1 MATPGQSFYELYRRS
16 SIGMA
21 LTDTLDDLIS
31 ERRIE
36 PQLAMKILANFDR
49 SITEVLAEKVKAR
62 LTFKG
67 HLDTYRFCDEVWTFL
82 IKDVTFK
89 MENSSQT
96 VQADKVKIRI
106 ESPNSG
112 ATESLSRGEESKQ
125 AIQTKSDVN
134 YRIPNFPSHC
144 PQSPKNGA
152 PARYCNQYYEG
163 QNAGSTIT
171 GTIVMA
177 DQLDEQQPLLNRAK
191 NPPTLSDS
199 STSHPAPETV
209 AATEEMEV
217 LKTSR
222 HAQWI
227 TLAIASGACA
237 AFNGVFAKLT
247 TTQLTTSFAT
257 TIAGLFGLDKMEK
270 GVEYIIRAIF
280 FGLNLLFN
288 GVMWALF
295 TKALARGTSTTQ
307 VSIIN
312 TSSNFMITAIL
323 GFIIFSESLPPLW
336 WLGAAMLVAGNV
348 IIGRRE
354 EPVDGSKDVSG
365 QGAAEGGE
373 GTFREE
379 EVVLLADEVELT
391 EGLEST
397 KRKEDEDILD
407 LGTD

>member
-96 VQADKVKIRI
+96 VQADKVKI
-106 ESPNSG
+106 
-112 ATESLSRGEESKQ
+112 
-125 AIQTKSDVN
+125 
-134 YRIPNFPSHC
+134 
-144 PQSPKNGA
+144 
-152 PARYCNQYYEG
+152 
-163 QNAGSTIT
+163 
-171 GTIVMA
+171 
-177 DQLDEQQPLLNRAK
+177 QPPLYK
-191 NPPTLSDS
+191 GKKHSSVSDS
-199 STSHPAPETV
+199 SVSHPTPETIT
-209 AATEEMEV
+209 AEEDMEA

-247 TTQLTTSFAT
+247 TTKLTTDFAT
-257 TIAGLFGLDKMEK
+257 SIAGLFGLDKGEK
-270 GVEYIIRAIF
+270 VVEYIIRAMF

-354 EPVDGSKDVSG
+354 EHVDGKDGDAHV
-365 QGAAEGGE
+365 AAEGGE

-379 EVVLLADEVELT
+379 EEVLLADEVELD
-391 EGLEST
+391 ERVQAAR
-397 KRKEDEDILD
+397 RKEDEDILELD
-407 LGTD
+407 SD